1 MHFSSTSF
9 VLRVLILL
17 VFTLTL
23 GACFASVKPI
33 YYDKEQAKA
42 ERAVTQFHKLHN
54 EGRVEEIYALLDD
67 ATRAGMTKDQFFVAA
82 KQTFDEWGKVQS
94 ASLSEAKVFPS
105 TPIQVKMIYN
115 AKFEKGDGQEW
126 FIWNIQGEDARL
138 FQYQTK
144 PGFDMPP
151 NSQK

>member
-1 MHFSSTSF
+1 MHLLSKSLI
-9 VLRVLILL
+9 LRVLLLL
-17 VFTLTL
+17 VCTLAL
-23 GACFASVKPI
+23 GACFASVRAI

-54 EGRVEEIYALLDD
+54 DGRFEEIYALLDD
-67 ATRAGMTKDQFFVAA
+67 ATRAGMTKDQFLVAA
-82 KQTFDEWGKVQS
+82 KQVFDEWGKVQS

-105 TPIQVKMIYN
+105 SPIQVKMIYN

-126 FIWNIQGEDARL
+126 FIWNIQGENARL

-144 PGFDMPP
+144 PGFDTSPK
-151 NSQK
+151 SQK